1 MEQIAMVKSVQG
13 NGMAVVAVQ
22 RGTAC
27 GAAHN
32 CAECNGCETTLT
44 RKENLVTA
52 YNDAEA
58 KPGDMVRV
66 CSENATFFKT
76 AAIVYILPLVLAL
89 VFYGVSSFL
98 PFGGNEMLRAL
109 CAGIGFVAGVLVAVP
124 WDRHMKRGHRRSA
137 PGGAGAVSGRLLRP
151 VQDLGGALWQS
162 RPADAEL

>member
-89 VFYGVSSFL
+89 VFYGVSS
-98 PFGGNEMLRAL
+98 
-109 CAGIGFVAGVLVAVP
+109 AGVLVAVA
-124 WDRHMKRGHRRSA
+124 WDRHMKRVDGLRFHVVEIVRA
-137 PGGAGAVSGRLLRP
+137 CSGM
-151 VQDLGGALWQS
+151 
-162 RPADAEL
+162 

>member
-58 KPGDMVRV
+58 KPGDDTKDTKK
-66 CSENATFFKT
+66 ETDYEK
-76 AAIVYILPLVLAL
+76 
-89 VFYGVSSFL
+89 
-98 PFGGNEMLRAL
+98 
-109 CAGIGFVAGVLVAVP
+109 
-124 WDRHMKRGHRRSA
+124 K
-137 PGGAGAVSGRLLRP
+137 
-151 VQDLGGALWQS
+151 
-162 RPADAEL
+162 

>member
-58 KPGDMVRV
+58 KPGDDTKDTKK
-66 CSENATFFKT
+66 E
-76 AAIVYILPLVLAL
+76 
-89 VFYGVSSFL
+89 
-98 PFGGNEMLRAL
+98 
-109 CAGIGFVAGVLVAVP
+109 
-124 WDRHMKRGHRRSA
+124 
-137 PGGAGAVSGRLLRP
+137 
-151 VQDLGGALWQS
+151 
-162 RPADAEL
+162 ADYEKK

>member
-66 CSENATFFKT
+66 CSENGTFFKT

-109 CAGIGFVAGVLVAVP
+109 CAGIGFVSGVLVAVA
-124 WDRHMKRGHRRSA
+124 WDRHMKRVDGLRFHVVEIVRA
-137 PGGAGAVSGRLLRP
+137 CSGM
-151 VQDLGGALWQS
+151 
-162 RPADAEL
+162 

>member
-66 CSENATFFKT
+66 CSENGTFFKT
-76 AAIVYILPLVLAL
+76 AAIV
-89 VFYGVSSFL
+89 
-98 PFGGNEMLRAL
+98 GGNEMLRAL
-109 CAGIGFVAGVLVAVP
+109 CAGIGFVAGVLVAVA
-124 WDRHMKRGHRRSA
+124 WDRHMKRVDGLRFHVVEIVRA
-137 PGGAGAVSGRLLRP
+137 CSGM
-151 VQDLGGALWQS
+151 
-162 RPADAEL
+162 

>member
-76 AAIVYILPLVLAL
+76 AAIVYILPWCWRW
-89 VFYGVSSFL
+89 
-98 PFGGNEMLRAL
+98 PFTACRRFCPSAAARCSGPCARASASWPV
-109 CAGIGFVAGVLVAVP
+109 CSWP
-124 WDRHMKRGHRRSA
+124 W
-137 PGGAGAVSGRLLRP
+137 PGTGT
-151 VQDLGGALWQS
+151 
-162 RPADAEL
+162 